1 MKKLIQFVLENRF
14 LMVLIGVIIIGRGYY
29 SYKNLPLDAL
39 PEITPPV
46 VRVYTI
52 TEGLAPEE
60 VEQLVTYPVE
70 VAMAGLPNI
79 AELRSISTFG
89 LSIVNVFFDDGT
101 DIYFAR
107 QLVNERLQEASRQIP
122 EGYGTPEMGPIATV
136 LGLVMFYYLEDETET
151 YSLEELRTIQDW
163 MIKPI
168 LRTIPGVTEVISVG
182 GFEKQFQVTVQPDAL
197 LRYNVNLNNIIEKIK
212 TNNSNVGAQYIIKN
226 AEEFTVR
233 SIGLVNSMDDLGK
246 IVIKSVDGTPVFLND
261 LAEIGIGGEIRRGLQ
276 TRNGEKEVVAGQIVK
291 LFGTNS
297 SVIIERV
304 EEKLTE
310 INDILPDGVQMVP
323 YYEQKTL
330 VNASLSTV
338 TNALIQGIVLVILVL
353 ILFLSDIKSS
363 LVVAFSIPFS
373 LLFSLVGM
381 NYFGISANLMSLS
394 GLAIAIGLLVD
405 DSIVIVENIS
415 RMLREK
421 DPLKSKKQI
430 ITDACVE
437 IFQPVVFSTLII
449 ILVFIPLL
457 TIQGVEGRTFEP
469 LAYTVILA
477 LISSLFFAVFIAP
490 ALSHLL
496 LPILSSEENKKISLG
511 EKFQNYL
518 IKLYKPVVTY
528 FVSFPRVAV
537 MITMAFIIVG
547 VIVFPKLGSEFTPE
561 MDEGTTIVTVQMA
574 PSISLAE
581 SKRLAMLME
590 KRLMNIPEIE
600 EVVTVMGTGEVG
612 GEYMPI
618 NMGDIYINYKPK
630 TQWNIPLSKDEIE
643 DKIRKNLASVPGVV
657 ISLTQPIKMLT
668 DELIEGVRGDLAIK
682 LFGNDLEILKE
693 QGDNL
698 ARVLGNIPGATDVQ
712 VEQTIGSPQL
722 VIQINR
728 QAIARYGVN
737 VSDVQDVVRSAIG
750 GVTAGQVFEGIQRY
764 NILVRFPEKYR
775 GSKESI
781 NDILIT
787 SPMGAILPLSELADI
802 REVVGPRQISRKN
815 NQRFITIQCNVSNRD
830 IGSFVEEARENLK
843 NEIKL
848 PAGYFTEWGGQY
860 KLQQEA
866 NKKLIIIVPVI
877 LLIIISLLFLNF
889 HSLKNSLLIIL
900 NIPLALVGGI
910 VALWLTN
917 QNLSVPSSIGFIALF
932 GIALENGMVLITYL
946 NQLVKE
952 GMPITEASITGAKM
966 RLRPVLMTALTTT
979 LGLFPLLLATGTG
992 SEIQRPL
999 ATVVVGGLVTSTVL
1013 TLLVIPAFYKW
1024 FAERPNGST
1033 NLKKE
1038 NI

>member
-14 LMVLIGVIIIGRGYY
+14 LMVLIGVIIIGTGYY

-394 GLAIAIGLLVD
+394 GLAIAIGLLVEM
-405 DSIVIVENIS
+405 VE
-415 RMLREK
+415 
-421 DPLKSKKQI
+421 
-430 ITDACVE
+430 
-437 IFQPVVFSTLII
+437 
-449 ILVFIPLL
+449 
-457 TIQGVEGRTFEP
+457 
-469 LAYTVILA
+469 
-477 LISSLFFAVFIAP
+477 
-490 ALSHLL
+490 
-496 LPILSSEENKKISLG
+496 
-511 EKFQNYL
+511 
-518 IKLYKPVVTY
+518 
-528 FVSFPRVAV
+528 
-537 MITMAFIIVG
+537 
-547 VIVFPKLGSEFTPE
+547 
-561 MDEGTTIVTVQMA
+561 
-574 PSISLAE
+574 
-581 SKRLAMLME
+581 
-590 KRLMNIPEIE
+590 
-600 EVVTVMGTGEVG
+600 
-612 GEYMPI
+612 
-618 NMGDIYINYKPK
+618 
-630 TQWNIPLSKDEIE
+630 
-643 DKIRKNLASVPGVV
+643 
-657 ISLTQPIKMLT
+657 
-668 DELIEGVRGDLAIK
+668 
-682 LFGNDLEILKE
+682 
-693 QGDNL
+693 
-698 ARVLGNIPGATDVQ
+698 
-712 VEQTIGSPQL
+712 
-722 VIQINR
+722 
-728 QAIARYGVN
+728 
-737 VSDVQDVVRSAIG
+737 
-750 GVTAGQVFEGIQRY
+750 
-764 NILVRFPEKYR
+764 
-775 GSKESI
+775 
-781 NDILIT
+781 
-787 SPMGAILPLSELADI
+787 
-802 REVVGPRQISRKN
+802 
-815 NQRFITIQCNVSNRD
+815 
-830 IGSFVEEARENLK
+830 
-843 NEIKL
+843 
-848 PAGYFTEWGGQY
+848 
-860 KLQQEA
+860 
-866 NKKLIIIVPVI
+866 
-877 LLIIISLLFLNF
+877 
-889 HSLKNSLLIIL
+889 
-900 NIPLALVGGI
+900 
-910 VALWLTN
+910 
-917 QNLSVPSSIGFIALF
+917 
-932 GIALENGMVLITYL
+932 
-946 NQLVKE
+946 
-952 GMPITEASITGAKM
+952 
-966 RLRPVLMTALTTT
+966 
-979 LGLFPLLLATGTG
+979 
-992 SEIQRPL
+992 
-999 ATVVVGGLVTSTVL
+999 
-1013 TLLVIPAFYKW
+1013 
-1024 FAERPNGST
+1024 
-1033 NLKKE
+1033 
-1038 NI
+1038 